1 MTLPPEIQAQAGGC
15 PAGEPKV
22 VVRSSSD
29 LEGNPGETYVAVD
42 ESSLFL
48 FNRRLGEPYRV
59 VRFPLRDVEDVSLV
73 PEGLYTNLEIIA
85 EAQHPALRFPS
96 WDKADLQR
104 IVDCWQVASGRT
116 SRHAGMDSGGMPLC
130 VGGIGSA
137 VAVSPRV
144 ALSAS
149 LHAMAES
156 DGESCSRER
165 EEIARVLG
173 APAVFDEGAAF
184 LRQHGVEALLASLS
198 PLLNPAQKRCLV
210 ANLLSLAMVDGLLRS
225 AEQKLADRFQSALA
239 MADGDFQSLREILLT
254 KHNLSVF
261 AEDPAPEAIR
271 IEPVPLTIFCAAV
284 LALIE
289 VDGVAAEEERE
300 AQQRLIEDS
309 NAWEAGGTLLV
320 ERGGGGLP
328 GCLKRLNR
336 AQQRCLLVNL
346 LAVGMCD
353 GWLRT
358 SEQELI
364 DRFRQAMSFTREE
377 HDVIFRAL
385 LGKEDLS
392 VFA

>member
-1 MTLPPEIQAQAGGC
+1 MTLPPEIQEQAGC
-15 PAGEPKV
+15 SSLGEPKV

-29 LEGNPGETYVAVD
+29 LEGNLGETYVAVD
-42 ESSLFL
+42 ESSLYL
-48 FNRRLGEPYRV
+48 FNRRPGEPYRV
-59 VRFPLRDVEDVSLV
+59 VRFALRDVEDVSLV

-85 EAQHPALRFPS
+85 GAQHPALRFPS
-96 WDKADLQR
+96 WDKAELQR
-104 IVDCWQVASGRT
+104 VVDCWQVASGRT
-116 SRHAGMDSGGMPLC
+116 SRHSGTDGGGMPPC
-130 VGGIGSA
+130 VGAVGST

-156 DGESCSRER
+156 DGEPCSREH
-165 EEIARVLG
+165 EEIARILG
-173 APAVFDEGAAF
+173 DPAVFDEGAAF
-184 LRQHGVEALLASLS
+184 LRQHGVEGLLASLN

-210 ANLLSLAMVDGLLRS
+210 SNLLGLAMADGLLRS
-225 AEQKLADRFQSALA
+225 AEQQLADRFQSALA
-239 MADGDFQSLREILLT
+239 MPDSDFQSLRDTLIT
-254 KHNLSVF
+254 KHNLSVL
-261 AEDPAPEAIR
+261 AEEEAPGGIR

-289 VDGVAAEEERE
+289 ADGSAAEEERE
-300 AQQRLIEDS
+300 AQQRLVEDS

-328 GCLKRLNR
+328 GCLQRLNR

-364 DRFRQAMSFTREE
+364 DRFRRAMSFTVEE
-377 HDVIFRAL
+377 HDAIFQAL